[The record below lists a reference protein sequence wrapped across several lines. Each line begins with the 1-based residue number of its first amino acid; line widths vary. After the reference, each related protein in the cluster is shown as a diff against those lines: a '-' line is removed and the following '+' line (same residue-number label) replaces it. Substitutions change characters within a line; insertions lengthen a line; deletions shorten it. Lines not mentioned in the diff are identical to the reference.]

1 MPINLEFD
9 ELEKLFLKW
18 KSKTQSK
25 SSTEKRNDIFSN
37 IPNRK
42 VSIGKKKKKKLYYSL
57 PTIRLDIYSI
67 IRKLLED
74 KNVDAV
80 YKIINEKSIDKMNDS
95 DFNEWVSTFGDDD
108 GWKNDEL
115 IYTVVMRSYR
125 DYFTRNISWG
135 IPSPEIIKEI
145 LDFADGDIIL
155 EVGAGRGLWGGLL
168 RATSGDP
175 SQIIVTDDG
184 SWGYNDGFDV
194 FTDISKVSAI
204 EALEIFPE
212 AKVLLS
218 VWPDGYG
225 EAFDLDNF
233 RGDKLVYVGHEEIG
247 EVTGFEY
254 LSSEE
259 FERDWELVKEMDV
272 KHWTSLERLEMRFPA
287 MFFQRKT

>member
-1 MPINLEFD
+1 M
-9 ELEKLFLKW
+9 EKLFLKW
-18 KSKTQSK
+18 KSKTQEK
-25 SSTEKRNDIFSN
+25 PSTEKRKDIFSN

-42 VSIGKKKKKKLYYSL
+42 VSTGKKRKKKLYYPL
-57 PTIRLDIYSI
+57 PTIRLDIYST
-67 IRKLLED
+67 IRKLLKD
-74 KNVDAV
+74 RNVDAV
-80 YKIINEKSIDKMNDS
+80 YKIINEKSIDKMNDP

-108 GWKNDEL
+108 GWNAFDEL
-115 IYTVVMRSYR
+115 IYTVVMRTYR
-125 DYFTRNISWG
+125 DYFNDNISWG
-135 IPSPEIIKEI
+135 IPSPEIIEEI

-168 RATSGDP
+168 RATSDDP

-184 SWGYNDGFDV
+184 SWGYNNGFDV

-204 EALEIFPE
+204 ETLEILPE

-259 FERDWELVKEMDV
+259 FERNWELVKTMDTEN
-272 KHWTSLERLEMRFPA
+272 WTSLELLEMRFQA
-287 MFFQRKT
+287 MFFRRKT